1 MNRDY
6 NREPE
11 IWNDEEGDM
20 AWVDVTAKTPDRD
33 SALAFLIEHGHSQ
46 LDLFDNLLYENPKAE
61 IDPASIFGRG
71 VDLIIHAEITKI
83 PDQLPVSAF
92 IATGDITATWRF
104 DISSAAVTEAVQD
117 AA

>member
-20 AWVDVTAKTPDRD
+20 AWVDVTAKTPDFD
-33 SALAFLIEHGHSQ
+33 SALAFLIAHGHEQ
-46 LDLFDNLLYENPKAE
+46 LDMFDDLLYENPKAE
-61 IDPASIFGRG
+61 IDSASIFGRG
-71 VDLIIHAEITKI
+71 MDVILHAPVTTI
-83 PDQLPVSAF
+83 PDQLPVGFMIEA
-92 IATGDITATWRF
+92 GDITATWRF
-104 DISSAAVTEAVQD
+104 DISSAAVKQEQ